1 MRKKIYPIIIL
12 FSYPITLIILTI
24 LRLTTRGYVDYNTI
38 PIVLITISIVIFSL
52 IKYKE
57 L

>member
-24 LRLTTRGYVDYNTI
+24 LRLATRGYVDYDTI

-57 L
+57 